1 MCADKLFGRKML
13 AMNHESC
20 PELYN
25 CPRVKMTPLIRVLL
39 CCTAAE
45 AMESICASCEQKQAQ
60 GERDDNYVAPSGRK
74 VKVVV
79 EDGAEQMA
87 GASIGSNP
95 GTGFIAG

>member
-1 MCADKLFGRKML
+1 MCADKSFGRRMID
-13 AMNHESC
+13 MNHDSC

-45 AMESICASCEQKQAQ
+45 AMESICASCEQKQSQ
-60 GERDDNYVAPSGRK
+60 GERDNNYTAPSGRK

-95 GTGFIAG
+95 GTGFLAG